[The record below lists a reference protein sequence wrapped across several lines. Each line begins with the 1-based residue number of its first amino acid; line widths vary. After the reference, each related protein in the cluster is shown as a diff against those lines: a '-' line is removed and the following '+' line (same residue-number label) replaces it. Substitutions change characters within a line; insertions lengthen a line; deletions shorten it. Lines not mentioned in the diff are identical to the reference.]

1 MKSRSREANTI
12 EQLDETSVDESKI
25 DYARS
30 FYAPYHPHARK
41 LFCDLKKK
49 FNINSVFKKTTTLG
63 NILFKRRPKKDLW
76 NSTHIVYA
84 VPCQDATRSIYWS
97 NKTEIE
103 SQNEGA

>member
-1 MKSRSREANTI
+1 M
-12 EQLDETSVDESKI
+12 DESKI
-25 DYARS
+25 DYAQS

-76 NSTHIVYA
+76 NSTHIVYS
-84 VPCQDATRSIYWS
+84 VPCQEPPDQYIGQTKRKLKVRMRELERSC
-97 NKTEIE
+97 
-103 SQNEGA
+103 EGAPLRYPTQFYE